1 MRATGAKPALSRP
14 HHDRKRASRIPPS
27 PARLAPLRNVH
38 SAMTAMS
45 QTTQQPSHTFTG
57 TPPPA
62 DASGRS
68 LRLCI
73 FGAPPGTGNLGVTA
87 LHRAL
92 LQGIAQRVE
101 HPALTVFDDRRGIRD
116 AAAPVLDRRLPFQLC
131 GAIPTRRIHLRE
143 SLWRIRVSGRLGGL
157 GNPAV
162 AALRAADAVLDVTG
176 GDSFT
181 DLYGPRRFRWASLDK
196 LITLEQGAPLI
207 LTPQTIGPF
216 GDERTTRI
224 AQRILRAAA
233 MIWARDAR
241 SHALLRELLGADF
254 DPQRH
259 RFGVDLAFGLE
270 ARPPVQPLPAPIAA
284 WLAAGSERPVIGFN
298 VSGLLANN
306 APASQRRFGLR
317 ADYREAVIGFLTRI
331 LRETDAN
338 VLLTPHV
345 VTRSGHHE
353 HDPDACTSIIH
364 SLGDIGAGRLAL
376 APRTEDPAEMKWIIA
391 RTDWF
396 CATRMHAGIAALSSA
411 VPTAA
416 IAYSHKT
423 RGVYDTCGQGRHVAD
438 PRESSTEEVIDRLW
452 QSWSQRAAAA
462 SELRH
467 RLPFVLRQADEQ
479 MDAMLACA
487 GLETHAAPERRR
499 AA

>member
-1 MRATGAKPALSRP
+1 MSRTP
-14 HHDRKRASRIPPS
+14 HTPRDSFAGPRPS
-27 PARLAPLRNVH
+27 
-38 SAMTAMS
+38 
-45 QTTQQPSHTFTG
+45 
-57 TPPPA
+57 A
-62 DASGRS
+62 DAPGRS

-87 LHRAL
+87 LNHAL
-92 LQGIAQRVE
+92 LQGIARRVE
-101 HPALTVFDDRRGIRD
+101 QPSITVFDDRRGVRD
-116 AAAPVLDRRLPFQLC
+116 ATVSVSDRQLPFRLC
-131 GAIPTRRIHLRE
+131 GAIPTRRIHLRD
-143 SLWRIRVSGRLGGL
+143 SLWRIRLSGRLGGL

-162 AALRAADAVLDVTG
+162 RALRAADAVFDVTG

-181 DLYGPRRFRWASLDK
+181 DLYGPRRFRWATLDK
-196 LITLEQGAPLI
+196 LIALEQGPPLV

-216 GDERTTRI
+216 GDERTTRT

-241 SHALLRELLGADF
+241 SYALLRQLLGADF
-254 DPQRH
+254 DPARH

-270 ARPPVQPLPAPIAA
+270 ARPPEQPLPLPVSA
-284 WLAAGSERPVIGFN
+284 WLAPEAERPVIGFN
-298 VSGLLANN
+298 VSGLLCND
-306 APASQRRFGLR
+306 APTSQRRFGLR
-317 ADYREAVIGFLTRI
+317 ADYREAVIGFLRRI

-345 VTRSGHHE
+345 VTRPGHHE
-353 HDPDACTSIIH
+353 HDPDACISIIH
-364 SLGDIGAGRLAL
+364 SLGDDHAARLAL
-376 APRTEDPAEMKWIIA
+376 APLTQDPTEMKWIIA

-396 CATRMHAGIAALSSA
+396 CATRMHAGIAALSSG

-438 PRESSTEEVIDRLW
+438 PRESTTEEVIDRLW
-452 QSWSQRAAAA
+452 QSWTQRAAAA
-462 SELRH
+462 VELRH
-467 RLPFVLRQADEQ
+467 RLPLVLRQAGDQ

-487 GLETHAAPERRR
+487 GLPARDAPGLRR